1 MLGYVGINF
10 GSGMYEEKRKGDFSM
25 DREEKEEGKK
35 TGGYV
40 FMGFT
45 ILVFFY
51 FF

>member
-10 GSGMYEEKRKGDFSM
+10 GSGMYEEEKRKRKGDFSM

-35 TGGYV
+35 LGV
-40 FMGFT
+40 MC
-45 ILVFFY
+45 LWVLQFFY